1 MCKVNFENIVIK
13 STPAPRRT
21 TGSPHVSGYKMLFSK
36 MKVGNWFLVDAS
48 DKLRFNASANEY
60 VKGRYSLYRHP
71 TLKNKYVFQ
80 LVK

>member
-21 TGSPHVSGYKMLFSK
+21 TSSPTVSHYGDFFAK
-36 MKVGNWFLVDAS
+36 MKKGSWFVVEES
-48 DKLRFNASANEY
+48 DKLRFNAAGNKHL
-60 VKGRYSLYRHP
+60 KGRYSLYRHQ
-71 TLKNKYVFQ
+71 TLRNKYVFQ

>member
-21 TGSPHVSGYKMLFSK
+21 TTSPKQSEYKALFAK
-36 MKVGNWFLVDAS
+36 MKVGDWFTIEAA
-48 DKLRFNASANEY
+48 DKVRFSASASGY
-60 VKGRYSLYRHP
+60 LKGRYSLYRHP

>member
-21 TGSPHVSGYKMLFSK
+21 TSSPNVSGYKELFGK
-36 MKVGNWFLVDAS
+36 MKVGQWFVVDAS

-60 VKGRYSLYRHP
+60 LKGRYSLYKHP
-71 TLKNKYVFQ
+71 TRKNKYVFQ
-80 LVK
+80 VVK

>member
-21 TGSPHVSGYKMLFSK
+21 TYSPAVSYYKDFFEKMNKGS
-36 MKVGNWFLVDAS
+36 WFVIEES
-48 DKLRFNASANEY
+48 DKLRFNAAGNKY
-60 VKGRYSLYRHP
+60 LKGRYSLYKHP
-71 TLKNKYVFQ
+71 TRKNKYVFQ

>member
-21 TGSPHVSGYKMLFSK
+21 TSSPNVSHYGDFFAK
-36 MKVGNWFLVDAS
+36 MKKGNWFVISS
-48 DKLRFNASANEY
+48 DDKNRFNAAGSTY
-60 VKGRYSLYRHP
+60 LKGRFSLYRHP

>member
-13 STPAPRRT
+13 STPAPRRVT
-21 TGSPHVSGYKMLFSK
+21 TNPHESGYKSLFAS
-36 MKVGNWFLVDAS
+36 MKKGSWFVVEES
-48 DKLRFNASANEY
+48 DKLRFNAAGNKHL
-60 VKGRYSLYRHP
+60 KGRYSLYRHP